1 VDRDMR
7 RGITKIVSKG
17 SGGHEYPWGKAVHS
31 EVIIREVQDDR
42 PDIASVSSDVKT
54 TVQLANRSLTWQGM
68 LKFSSDRE
76 NFYYTYTRR
85 LLENGRLVR
94 EKAWEE
100 TISRDHH

>member
-1 VDRDMR
+1 MDRDMR

-17 SGGHEYPWGKAVHS
+17 SGGHEYPWGKATHS

-42 PDIASVSSDVKT
+42 PDRASVSSDMKT
-54 TVQLANRSLTWQGM
+54 TVQLENRSLTWQGI
-68 LKFSSDRE
+68 LRLSSDRE

-94 EKAWEE
+94 EKTWEE
-100 TISRDHH
+100 TIPRDHH